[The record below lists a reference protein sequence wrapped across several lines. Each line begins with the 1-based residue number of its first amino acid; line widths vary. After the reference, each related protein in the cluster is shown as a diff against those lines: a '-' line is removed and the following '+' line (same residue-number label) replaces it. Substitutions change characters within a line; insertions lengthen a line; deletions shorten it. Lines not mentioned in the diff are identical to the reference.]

1 MGPHGIAG
9 KAALDTASLGRV
21 ETRGVEVGHSLG
33 EAIHPHGHNRGEVKR
48 PHGIAGKA
56 ALEAAILGQGET
68 DGVEVGHKLGEGVHS
83 HDIAVEAGVKNEPPE
98 SSRGQEI
105 MQHRLF
111 Q

>member
-1 MGPHGIAG
+1 MG
-9 KAALDTASLGRV
+9 
-21 ETRGVEVGHSLG
+21 
-33 EAIHPHGHNRGEVKR
+33 

-56 ALEAAILGQGET
+56 ALEAALLGHVETSGIEVGHNLGEVMHPHGHNLGEVKRPQGIAGKAALEAALLGHVET

-83 HDIAVEAGVKNEPPE
+83 HDIAVKSGVKNEPPE